1 MPAKQ
6 RGMLAPGSKVTVHG
20 DSIRINASVKPS
32 GYIKTQVRTFGG
44 GVIEGRTFGTADRI
58 IGDGP
63 HLPVSWNGDDTLNHN
78 GAPLIFSFKLRRAK
92 LFGIEFF

>member
-6 RGMLAPGSKVTVHG
+6 RRMLAPGSKVTVHG
-20 DSIRINASVKPS
+20 DRIRINASVKPS